1 MAVSWLEL
9 LFICTHQVVFFIA
22 FYRTHMF
29 LPRYWFMIV
38 IQSFAMKLIA
48 IATSCLANYN
58 M

>member
-9 LFICTHQVVFFIA
+9 LFICTHQVVFFMS

-38 IQSFAMKLIA
+38 IQSFAMKF
-48 IATSCLANYN
+48 N
-58 M
+58 